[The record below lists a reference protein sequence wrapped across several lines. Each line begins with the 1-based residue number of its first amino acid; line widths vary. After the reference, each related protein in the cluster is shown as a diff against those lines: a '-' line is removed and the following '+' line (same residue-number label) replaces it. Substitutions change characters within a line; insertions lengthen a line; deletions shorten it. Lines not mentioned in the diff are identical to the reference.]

1 MAMNLQSTKI
11 LSNGEEMPV
20 FGLGVYKMTNREET
34 IEAITKALQVGY
46 RAVDTAAL
54 YYNEEEVGEAIRHS
68 RLAREELFITT
79 KVWNSDQGYDNTLR
93 AFETSLKKLNMD
105 YIDLYL
111 THWPVESKFVDT
123 YRAIERLYDEKL
135 IRVTGV
141 SNHHEQHLQQI
152 LAKANTAPMVNQV
165 EIHPYLTQEPLRA
178 FCAQNNIAVTAWSP
192 LGRGGVLADD
202 TLVKIGEAH
211 GKSAAQVTLRWHL
224 QNDIIVIPKSVTP
237 SRIEENANIFDFE
250 LSSSEMQAINELNR
264 NQRFGQNP
272 ENFHFDF

>member
-1 MAMNLQSTKI
+1 MAMNIQSTKL

-20 FGLGVYKMTNREET
+20 LGLGVYKMTNREET

-68 RLAREELFITT
+68 GVAREELFVTT
-79 KVWNSDQGYDNTLR
+79 KVWNSDQGYDSTLR

-111 THWPVESKFVDT
+111 THWPVEGKFVDT

-165 EIHPYLTQEPLRA
+165 ELHPYLTQEPLRA
-178 FCAQNNIAVTAWSP
+178 FCEQNNIAVTAWSP
-192 LGRGGVLADD
+192 LGRGGVLTDD
-202 TLVKIGEAH
+202 TLVKIGEVY